1 MRFMA
6 IYKTQEKNAP
16 PTQEGMAKMGRFT
29 DEQTKAGI
37 LISSGGCLP
46 SALGARVRA
55 SSGKLSVTDG
65 PFTETKELIAGF
77 AILECKSRADAIES
91 AKRFLKVAGGDGECE
106 VRQMFE

>member
-6 IYKTQEKNAP
+6 IYTTQERNAP
-16 PTQEGMAKMGRFT
+16 PTHEEMAEMGRFT
-29 DEQTKAGI
+29 EEQTKAGI
-37 LISSGGCLP
+37 LIASGGCLP

-55 SSGKLSVTDG
+55 SNGKLNVTDG

-77 AILECKSRADAIES
+77 AILECKSKADAVES

>member
-6 IYKTQEKNAP
+6 IYKTQETNTP
-16 PTQEGMAKMGRFT
+16 PTQEEMEKMNRFT
-29 DEQTKAGI
+29 AEQTKSGI
-37 LISSGGCLP
+37 LIANGGCLP

-55 SSGKLSVTDG
+55 SNGKLGVTDG

-77 AILECKSRADAIES
+77 AILECKSKADAIES

>member
-6 IYKTQEKNAP
+6 IYKTQERSSP
-16 PTQEGMAKMGRFT
+16 PTQEEMARMGEFT
-29 DEQTKAGI
+29 AEQTRAGI

-55 SSGKLSVTDG
+55 SNGKLGVTDG

-77 AILECKSRADAIES
+77 AILECKSKADAIEN
-91 AKRFLKVAGGDGECE
+91 AKRFLKVARGDGECE